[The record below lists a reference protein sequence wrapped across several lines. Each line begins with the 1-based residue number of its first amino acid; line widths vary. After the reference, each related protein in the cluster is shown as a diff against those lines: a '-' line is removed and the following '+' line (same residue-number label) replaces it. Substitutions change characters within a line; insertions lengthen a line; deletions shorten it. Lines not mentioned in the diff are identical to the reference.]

1 MFLTSYIFKSKAV
14 RSLKGN
20 WQTALIVSFIAA
32 LPSTINALLRSTH
45 LPEVASVF
53 SYEEVLAASRTVSMD
68 TVWLLL
74 IVGLITFLITPVLS
88 VGCYYYFI
96 RRIQGE
102 ELGVMGVLSRRK
114 IFLRA
119 LLLYMYMYV
128 RIFLWSLLL
137 LIPGVIAAL
146 RYAMA
151 PYFLAENPELTPGEA
166 INKSK
171 EVMADKKLSLFVLLL
186 SFIGWA
192 LMAMATQILLL
203 SFSVILAMVAYQFI
217 ELFRVTYMNAAV
229 TAFYLAASRT
239 GGIVKA
245 QKEADAFVSGLQSRM
260 TGGEAPQDGEPGED
274 TTKDDETGE
283 DTTEDDEPGEETPD
297 DDEPGRRDR
306 E

>member
-32 LPSTINALLRSTH
+32 LPSTVNALLRSTQ
-45 LPEVASVF
+45 LPEISSVF
-53 SYEEVLAASRTVSMD
+53 SYEEVLAASRQVSMD

-74 IVGLITFLITPVLS
+74 AVGLLTFIITPVLS
-88 VGCYYYFI
+88 VGCYNYFI
-96 RRIQGE
+96 RRVQGE
-102 ELGVMGVLSRRK
+102 ELGVAGVLSRRK

-119 LLLYMYMYV
+119 LWLYVYMYL

-137 LIPGVIAAL
+137 LIPGVVAAL

-171 EVMADKKLSLFVLLL
+171 EAMADKKFSLFVLLL
-186 SFIGWA
+186 SFFGWA
-192 LMAMATQILLL
+192 LMAMATQIMLL
-203 SFSVILAMVAYQFI
+203 SFSVIIAMVAYQFI
-217 ELFRVTYMNAAV
+217 ELFRVTYMNASV

-260 TGGEAPQDGEPGED
+260 TGGQPPEDGEPED
-274 TTKDDETGE
+274 TPSEDEQ
-283 DTTEDDEPGEETPD
+283 PGGD
-297 DDEPGRRDR
+297 DDRGGDR